1 MIDDEFRREWKEV
14 TSYLLKEGARPLRM
28 GKTEVLKLLRELR
41 QQNVRY
47 FRNKIE
53 TESFI
58 IRRREDADP
67 EGQLEHNGKGHQEIS
82 RAKKELLKLARG
94 DFNSLSF

>member
-1 MIDDEFRREWKEV
+1 MIDDAFRKEWKAA
-14 TSYLLKEGARPLRM
+14 TSYLLKEGARPKRM

-53 TESFI
+53 TESFV
-58 IRRREDADP
+58 IRRRENADS
-67 EGQLEHNGKGHQEIS
+67 EGQLEYNGKGHQEIS